1 MKTRIISPLALVAGV
16 LLSGCTREDMP
27 EGGAPGDGNR
37 VVFTLA
43 GITPQQQN
51 GRTRAAGD
59 NGAAKPN
66 ASAATDAEKKV
77 TSLLAAAYEKQP
89 SGGMGFYRAFDVTV
103 TDDGCS
109 FDIAKD
115 GRFDL
120 YLVANADPTL
130 EGAVKA
136 LNAGSPVTELEE
148 LLVEQAPDADNA
160 FVMTTPEVLKIISYS
175 GEVADCGEVS
185 LRRLSM
191 RIDLLNKAEGL
202 TITKVT
208 FRNRAVKSRLFT
220 PNAMLAEPGA
230 VEDKEYPDLN
240 LVGSFDV
247 PAEYKSKIYGY
258 ENLSRRGEATVP
270 TLDIEYTYLDQPY
283 THTVE
288 FLDRNDP
295 EGLAPLALKR
305 NYLYRITVGRKV
317 EPEFGIEV
325 VDWTNEKSFN
335 VDDITFQAEMNA
347 KLAINHFAGANV
359 KTIDEAQ
366 GTVAFTTADPNNTS
380 AYVAWN
386 GKWATAVYYNAAD
399 ETYYRVPTRDEM
411 YLLFPDETNHVRFD
425 EAMDGTS
432 EITETLPEK
441 LFGSKETN
449 GGEGKSWFKNAAAAV
464 TSRADQPAYPIV
476 YAIRFKGT
484 AQCAAY
490 RYEVKNSDQP
500 ATGELEIRIKALQ
513 ANSLLTIGEVS
524 DEAYWGNP
532 ADGDTDAENQL
543 VYHIAATGYKQPDS
557 ESVSDKGIN
566 SFFWTSTEADESKAH
581 NAGHNAVAVLVDV
594 QPKID
599 AGTLRLVKASAE
611 EFAAIDQQRRNAA
624 LKVNMFTPFNVSS
637 LDKAQKK
644 VAFFDKLA
652 VSADDCPVSTYFT
665 YTELQDAGLTA
676 ADAVLTDDSGNEYRL
691 PTEGELNLIL
701 PMWTAP
707 EQREQIDLENK
718 YWGVYHLWWNDNE
731 STNPKKNPATDNYVM
746 ATDVST
752 TGWTE
757 TIYLK
762 NDMDNLPD
770 KATNTGKTD
779 GDYVVKGQS
788 WMKKGAQSEMV
799 HYYLTVP
806 DDPQKG
812 NYNIAPVYGLRFKG
826 TSQYAAYRWESC
838 QIADNPLERYLS
850 IKIKALGK
858 DDTKTTIDMVASE
871 DFWTEGSYIEFQFP
885 ASGYYSSA
893 NADNPTPEN
902 ITYRGV
908 VGYSWSSSLWTGG
921 SHARTLNFSLNNAG
935 VHHVVPGHR
944 FPLRL
949 VRVQK

>member
-1 MKTRIISPLALVAGV
+1 MKTRIISTLALVAGV
-16 LLSGCTREDMP
+16 LLSGGTREDMP

-59 NGAAKPN
+59 NGAAKPD
-66 ASAATDAEKKV
+66 ASAAIDAEKKV
-77 TSLLAAAYEKQP
+77 TSLLAAAYEKQS

-136 LNAGSPVTELEE
+136 LGAGSPVTELEE

-220 PNAMLAEPGA
+220 PNAMLAKPGA

-325 VDWTNEKSFN
+325 VDWTNEESFN

-366 GTVAFTTADPNNTS
+366 GTVAFTTADPNNSS

-386 GKWATAVYYNAAD
+386 EKWATAVYYNETD
-399 ETYYRVPTRDEM
+399 GTYYRVPTRDEM

-464 TSRADQPAYPIV
+464 TSRADQPAYP
-476 YAIRFKGT
+476 RTKT
-484 AQCAAY
+484 AVTLRTASW
-490 RYEVKNSDQP
+490 R
-500 ATGELEIRIKALQ
+500 
-513 ANSLLTIGEVS
+513 
-524 DEAYWGNP
+524 
-532 ADGDTDAENQL
+532 
-543 VYHIAATGYKQPDS
+543 
-557 ESVSDKGIN
+557 SVS
-566 SFFWTSTEADESKAH
+566 
-581 NAGHNAVAVLVDV
+581 
-594 QPKID
+594 
-599 AGTLRLVKASAE
+599 RLC
-611 EFAAIDQQRRNAA
+611 RR
-624 LKVNMFTPFNVSS
+624 TR
-637 LDKAQKK
+637 
-644 VAFFDKLA
+644 
-652 VSADDCPVSTYFT
+652 C
-665 YTELQDAGLTA
+665 
-676 ADAVLTDDSGNEYRL
+676 
-691 PTEGELNLIL
+691 
-701 PMWTAP
+701 
-707 EQREQIDLENK
+707 
-718 YWGVYHLWWNDNE
+718 
-731 STNPKKNPATDNYVM
+731 
-746 ATDVST
+746 
-752 TGWTE
+752 
-757 TIYLK
+757 
-762 NDMDNLPD
+762 
-770 KATNTGKTD
+770 
-779 GDYVVKGQS
+779 
-788 WMKKGAQSEMV
+788 
-799 HYYLTVP
+799 
-806 DDPQKG
+806 
-812 NYNIAPVYGLRFKG
+812 
-826 TSQYAAYRWESC
+826 
-838 QIADNPLERYLS
+838 
-850 IKIKALGK
+850 
-858 DDTKTTIDMVASE
+858 
-871 DFWTEGSYIEFQFP
+871 
-885 ASGYYSSA
+885 
-893 NADNPTPEN
+893 
-902 ITYRGV
+902 
-908 VGYSWSSSLWTGG
+908 
-921 SHARTLNFSLNNAG
+921 
-935 VHHVVPGHR
+935 
-944 FPLRL
+944 
-949 VRVQK
+949 

>member
-1 MKTRIISPLALVAGV
+1 MKTRIISTLALVAGV

-59 NGAAKPN
+59 SGAAKPD

-136 LNAGSPVTELEE
+136 LGAGSPVTELEE

-160 FVMTTPEVLKIISYS
+160 FVMTTPEVLKIISHS

-270 TLDIEYTYLDQPY
+270 TLDIEYTYRDQPY

-325 VDWTNEKSFN
+325 VDWTNEESFN

-347 KLAINHFAGANV
+347 KLAINHFAGSNV

-386 GKWATAVYYNAAD
+386 EKWATAVYYNETD
-399 ETYYRVPTRDEM
+399 GTYYRVPTRDEM

-490 RYEVKNSDQP
+490 RYENKNSGD
-500 ATGELEIRIKALQ
+500 AANGELEIRIKALQ
-513 ANSLLTIGEVS
+513 ANSLLTIGEVA

-543 VYHIAATGYKQPDS
+543 VYHIPATGYKQPGHEDIGS
-557 ESVSDKGIN
+557 QGSN

-581 NAGHNAVAVLVDV
+581 SAGHNVNEILMTSYSKVA
-594 QPKID
+594 

-611 EFAAIDQQRRNAA
+611 EVAEADQARRNAA

-644 VAFFDKLA
+644 VAFFDKLT
-652 VSADDCPVSTYFT
+652 VSADECPTDSYFT
-665 YTELQDAGLTA
+665 YTELKDAGVTA

-691 PTEGELNLIL
+691 PTAGELNLLL
-701 PMWTAP
+701 PMWTEEADRATVHK
-707 EQREQIDLENK
+707 EKD
-718 YWGVYHLWWNDNE
+718 GMYHLYWNDNA
-731 STNPKKNPATDNYVM
+731 SINTFPYV
-746 ATDVST
+746 TVET
-752 TGWTE
+752 PFTE

-762 NDMDNLPD
+762 NGEDNLPD
-770 KATNTGKTD
+770 QTHPDDTD
-779 GDYVVKGQS
+779 SEYTLKGQS
-788 WMKKGAQSEMV
+788 QMKVGALSEMV
-799 HYYLTVP
+799 HYYTAEPDVP
-806 DDPQKG
+806 EKG
-812 NYNIAPVYGLRFKG
+812 NYNIYPVYGLRFKG
-826 TSQYAAYRWESC
+826 TSQYAAYRWETC
-838 QIADNPLERYLS
+838 KIAGNPLERYFS

-858 DDTKTTIDMVASE
+858 DDTKTTIDMVAQE
-871 DFWTEGSYIEFQFP
+871 AFWKDGFIEFKLP
-885 ASGYYSSA
+885 ASSGYSPE
-893 NADNPTPEN
+893 NAGNPTSEN
-902 ITYRGV
+902 ITNRGV
-908 VGYSWSSSLWTGG
+908 YGYCWSSSLWTGG
-921 SHARTLNFSLNNAG
+921 SYTRFLNFTLDNAN
-935 VHHVVPGHR
+935 VYRNVPGNR

>member
-1 MKTRIISPLALVAGV
+1 MKTRIISTLALVAGV

-59 NGAAKPN
+59 SGAAKPD
-66 ASAATDAEKKV
+66 ASAATDAEKSV

-136 LNAGSPVTELEE
+136 LGAGSPVTELEE

-366 GTVAFTTADPNNTS
+366 GTVAFTTADPNNSS

-386 GKWATAVYYNAAD
+386 EKWATAVYYNETD
-399 ETYYRVPTRDEM
+399 GTYYRVPTRDEM

-464 TSRADQPAYPIV
+464 TSRAGQPAYPIV

-490 RYEVKNSDQP
+490 RYENKNSGD
-500 ATGELEIRIKALQ
+500 AANGELEIRIKALQ
-513 ANSLLTIGEVS
+513 ANSLLTIGEVA

-557 ESVSDKGIN
+557 EEITRLGIN
-566 SFFWTSTEADESKAH
+566 SFLWTSTETDESNACD
-581 NAGHNAVAVLVDV
+581 AGHNAEIMQLVSSCL
-594 QPKID
+594 KSS
-599 AGTLRLVKASAE
+599 AGPLRLVKASAE
-611 EFAAIDQQRRNAA
+611 EVAEADQARRNAA
-624 LKVNMFTPFNVSS
+624 LKVNMFTPFNAKSVD
-637 LDKAQKK
+637 LGTKK
-644 VAFFDKLA
+644 INSFYDKLT
-652 VSADDCPVSTYFT
+652 VSADDCPTDSYFT
-665 YTELQDAGLTA
+665 YTELKDAGVTA
-676 ADAVLTDDSGNEYRL
+676 ADAVLTDDEGNEYRL
-691 PTEGELNLIL
+691 PTEGELNLLL
-701 PMWTAP
+701 PMWTEEADRATVHK
-707 EQREQIDLENK
+707 EKD
-718 YWGVYHLWWNDNE
+718 GMYHPYWNDNA
-731 STNPKKNPATDNYVM
+731 STNTFPYV
-746 ATDVST
+746 TVT
-752 TGWTE
+752 TPFTE

-762 NDMDNLPD
+762 NGEDNYPD
-770 KATNTGKTD
+770 QTHPDDTD
-779 GDYVVKGQS
+779 SDYTLKGQS
-788 WMKKGAQSEMV
+788 QMKVGVLSETV
-799 HYYLTVP
+799 HYYTAEPDVP
-806 DDPQKG
+806 EKG
-812 NYNIAPVYGLRFKG
+812 NYNIYPVYGLRFKG
-826 TSQYAAYRWESC
+826 TSQYAAYRWETC
-838 QIADNPLERYLS
+838 KIADNPLERYLS

-871 DFWTEGSYIEFQFP
+871 DFWKDGFIEFKFP
-885 ASGYYSSA
+885 ALGYYSPA
-893 NADNPTPEN
+893 NADNPTSEN
-902 ITYRGV
+902 ITNRGV
-908 VGYSWSSSLWTGG
+908 GGYCWSSSLWTGG
-921 SHARTLNFSLNNAG
+921 SGARYLNFYLNGATVGRN
-935 VHHVVPGHR
+935 VPGGR

-949 VRVQK
+949 VRVKE